1 MTKWRENLMKKS
13 LLALMLAIA
22 LVSLTACG
30 SKVKEPEATATP
42 VVTEAP
48 TAEPTEEPTAEPTEA
63 PTAEP
68 TEEPT
73 AEPTEAPTAEPT
85 EAPTAEPTEAP
96 TAEPTAVPT
105 EAPTAEP
112 TEVPTAEP
120 TEAPTAVPTEAPTA
134 VPTEAPTAEPTAV
147 PTEAPTAVPTEAPTE
162 APTAV
167 PTEAPAAT
175 EEPAA
180 EEAALTL
187 SDDVLASA
195 YNGAVTVLKSEIQ
208 DEYDQMLSQ
217 YVAYYAQYGY
227 SVDEYDT
234 ELQAS
239 VAQETVQ
246 TKLSTSIVHHYAAQN
261 GYELTEEKKTELA
274 AQVKTALDNTREYL
288 ESYLSA
294 SGFTGDE
301 LNAAVEEQMAQAGYT
316 EETLMDSAE
325 LNDVLNFLYE
335 RATADVT
342 VTEDEVKA
350 AFDEKVAKQKESY
363 ASVDAFVNDY
373 VNESDILYTPENVRL
388 MECIFVASVEGEA
401 TEDEATADEA
411 TADEATADEATVS
424 EATAG
429 EAADIASLTGYA
441 KAKAIAAA
449 IAGGADFE
457 ETMKAYTEDGSTEE
471 QMLRGYPVAENSTTY
486 GEAFMAGAMAL
497 EHVGDVSD
505 VIVTDYGYFILRY
518 AKDLE
523 SGEADFEARK
533 ETETEETL
541 TNKKN
546 DAYSAFIDTILD
558 EADIQVGDLSQ
569 MYHVYVGEAVEAT
582 VAYAS
587 VNADAKLLDMPGGDA
602 VADMKAG
609 ASVDILGSI
618 DADGKTYSFVAV
630 PGTEIKGY
638 VGADMLDEMAED
650 AALAVDNAALVTRV
664 EQIDKNPTF
673 TIAMN
678 DGSLIYGE
686 LYPEKAP
693 ESVGNFVSLANGS
706 FYDGLTFHRVISGFM
721 IQGGDPNGDG
731 TGGPGYAIRG
741 EFSSNG
747 VENDLSHVR
756 GVLSMARSSANDSAG
771 SQFFIM
777 HADSDY
783 LDGNY
788 AAFGMVLG
796 GLDTVDV
803 IASVPTDSNDK
814 PRTEQ
819 VMRTVYVE
827 TYGKT
832 YTFTKLED

>member
-1 MTKWRENLMKKS
+1 MKKS
-13 LLALMLAIA
+13 LLALMLAVA

-63 PTAEP
+63 PTA
-68 TEEPT
+68 
-73 AEPTEAPTAEPT
+73 
-85 EAPTAEPTEAP
+85 
-96 TAEPTAVPT
+96 
-105 EAPTAEP
+105 
-112 TEVPTAEP
+112 
-120 TEAPTAVPTEAPTA
+120 

-147 PTEAPTAVPTEAPTE
+147 PTEAPTAVPTEAP
-162 APTAV
+162 
-167 PTEAPAAT
+167 AAT
-175 EEPAA
+175 EEPVA

-246 TKLSTSIVHHYAAQN
+246 TKLSTSIVRHYAAQN

-373 VNESDILYTPENVRL
+373 VNESEILYTPENVRL

-411 TADEATADEATVS
+411 TEDEATADEATVSEATVS

-587 VNADAKLLDMPGGDA
+587 VNADTKLLDMPGGDA

-650 AALAVDNAALVTRV
+650 AALAVDNTALVTRV

-693 ESVGNFVSLANGS
+693 ESVGNFVSLANGN

>member
-13 LLALMLAIA
+13 LLALMLAVA

-48 TAEPTEEPTAEPTEA
+48 TAEPTAEPTEA
-63 PTAEP
+63 PTA
-68 TEEPT
+68 
-73 AEPTEAPTAEPT
+73 
-85 EAPTAEPTEAP
+85 
-96 TAEPTAVPT
+96 VPT
-105 EAPTAEP
+105 EA
-112 TEVPTAEP
+112 PTAEP

-147 PTEAPTAVPTEAPTE
+147 PTEAPTAVPTEAP
-162 APTAV
+162 
-167 PTEAPAAT
+167 AAT
-175 EEPAA
+175 EEPVA

-246 TKLSTSIVHHYAAQN
+246 TKLSTSIVRHYAAQN

-294 SGFTGDE
+294 SGLTGDE

-373 VNESDILYTPENVRL
+373 VNESEILYTPENVRL

-411 TADEATADEATVS
+411 TEDEATADEATVS
-424 EATAG
+424 EATVSEVTAG

-486 GEAFMAGAMAL
+486 GDAFMAGAMAL

-587 VNADAKLLDMPGGDA
+587 VNVDTKLLDMPGGDA

-650 AALAVDNAALVTRV
+650 AALAVDNTALVTRV

>member
-13 LLALMLAIA
+13 LLALMLAVA

-63 PTAEP
+63 PTAV
-68 TEEPT
+68 
-73 AEPTEAPTAEPT
+73 PTEA
-85 EAPTAEPTEAP
+85 
-96 TAEPTAVPT
+96 PTAVPT
-105 EAPTAEP
+105 EAPTAE
-112 TEVPTAEP
+112 
-120 TEAPTAVPTEAPTA
+120 PTEAPTA

-147 PTEAPTAVPTEAPTE
+147 PTEAPTAVPTEAP
-162 APTAV
+162 
-167 PTEAPAAT
+167 AAT
-175 EEPAA
+175 EEPVA

-246 TKLSTSIVHHYAAQN
+246 TKLSTSIVRHYAAQN

-373 VNESDILYTPENVRL
+373 VNESEILYTPENVRL

-424 EATAG
+424 EATVSEATVSEAMAG

-650 AALAVDNAALVTRV
+650 AALAVDNTALVTRV

>member
-1 MTKWRENLMKKS
+1 MKKS

-30 SKVKEPEATATP
+30 SKVNEPEATATP

-48 TAEPTEEPTAEPTEA
+48 TAEPTEAPTAVPTEAPTAEPTEAPTAVPTEAPTAEPTEA

-73 AEPTEAPTAEPT
+73 AE
-85 EAPTAEPTEAP
+85 
-96 TAEPTAVPT
+96 
-105 EAPTAEP
+105 
-112 TEVPTAEP
+112 
-120 TEAPTAVPTEAPTA
+120 
-134 VPTEAPTAEPTAV
+134 
-147 PTEAPTAVPTEAPTE
+147 PTE

-246 TKLSTSIVHHYAAQN
+246 TKLSTAIVRHYAAQN
-261 GYELTEEKKTELA
+261 GYELTEEKKTELT

-294 SGFTGDE
+294 YGFTGDE

-316 EETLMDSAE
+316 EEILMDSAE

-363 ASVDAFVNDY
+363 ASVDTFINDY
-373 VNESDILYTPENVRL
+373 VNESEILYTPENVRL

-411 TADEATADEATVS
+411 TVSEATVS

-457 ETMKAYTEDGSTEE
+457 ESMKAYNEDSSTEE

-486 GEAFMAGAMAL
+486 GDEFTAGAMAL

-587 VNADAKLLDMPGGDA
+587 VNADTKLLDMPGGDA

-650 AALAVDNAALVTRV
+650 AALAVDNAALVSRV

-832 YTFTKLED
+832 YTFTMLED

>member
-1 MTKWRENLMKKS
+1 M
-13 LLALMLAIA
+13 
-22 LVSLTACG
+22 
-30 SKVKEPEATATP
+30 
-42 VVTEAP
+42 
-48 TAEPTEEPTAEPTEA
+48 
-63 PTAEP
+63 
-68 TEEPT
+68 
-73 AEPTEAPTAEPT
+73 
-85 EAPTAEPTEAP
+85 PTEAP

-105 EAPTAEP
+105 EA
-112 TEVPTAEP
+112 
-120 TEAPTAVPTEAPTA
+120 
-134 VPTEAPTAEPTAV
+134 PTEAPTAEPTAV
-147 PTEAPTAVPTEAPTE
+147 PTEAPTAVPTEAP
-162 APTAV
+162 
-167 PTEAPAAT
+167 AAT
-175 EEPAA
+175 EEPVA

-246 TKLSTSIVHHYAAQN
+246 TKLSTSIVRHYAAQN

-373 VNESDILYTPENVRL
+373 VNESEILYTPENVRL

-411 TADEATADEATVS
+411 TEDEATADEATVSEATVS

-523 SGEADFEARK
+523 SGEADFETRK

-587 VNADAKLLDMPGGDA
+587 VNADTKLLDMPGGDA

-650 AALAVDNAALVTRV
+650 AALAVDNTALVTRV

>member
-1 MTKWRENLMKKS
+1 MKKS

-48 TAEPTEEPTAEPTEA
+48 TAEPTE
-63 PTAEP
+63 
-68 TEEPT
+68 
-73 AEPTEAPTAEPT
+73 
-85 EAPTAEPTEAP
+85 APTAEPTEAP
-96 TAEPTAVPT
+96 TAEPTAEPVV
-105 EAPTAEP
+105 EATAMPTAE
-112 TEVPTAEP
+112 AEADAQSD
-120 TEAPTAVPTEAPTA
+120 EAAAAVVISET
-134 VPTEAPTAEPTAV
+134 
-147 PTEAPTAVPTEAPTE
+147 
-162 APTAV
+162 
-167 PTEAPAAT
+167 TEAPAD
-175 EEPAA
+175 

-246 TKLSTSIVHHYAAQN
+246 TKLSTSIVRHYAAQN

-294 SGFTGDE
+294 YGFTGDE

-350 AFDEKVAKQKESY
+350 AFDAKVAEQKERY
-363 ASVDAFVNDY
+363 ASVDSFINDY
-373 VNESDILYTPENVRL
+373 VNESEILYTPENVRL

-401 TEDEATADEA
+401 TEDEATE
-411 TADEATADEATVS
+411 DEATADEATVS
-424 EATAG
+424 EATVSEATEDEATMAEATAD

-457 ETMKAYTEDGSTEE
+457 ESMKAYNEDGSTEE

-486 GEAFMAGAMAL
+486 GDEFTAGAMAL

-523 SGEADFEARK
+523 SGEADFETRK

-558 EADIQVGDLSQ
+558 EADIQIGDLSQ

-587 VNADAKLLDMPGGDA
+587 VNADTKLLDMSGGDA

-638 VGADMLDEMAED
+638 VGTDMLDEMAED
-650 AALAVDNAALVTRV
+650 AALAVDNAALVSRV

>member
-1 MTKWRENLMKKS
+1 MKKS
-13 LLALMLAIA
+13 FLALMLAVA
-22 LVSLTACG
+22 LVSLSACG
-30 SKVKEPEATATP
+30 NQEKAPEATATP
-42 VVTEAP
+42 VVTEAPTEEPTAEPTEDPTEEPTAEPTEEP

-68 TEEPT
+68 TEQPV
-73 AEPTEAPTAEPT
+73 AEQSDENAA
-85 EAPTAEPTEAP
+85 
-96 TAEPTAVPT
+96 AVVIT
-105 EAPTAEP
+105 
-112 TEVPTAEP
+112 
-120 TEAPTAVPTEAPTA
+120 
-134 VPTEAPTAEPTAV
+134 
-147 PTEAPTAVPTEAPTE
+147 
-162 APTAV
+162 
-167 PTEAPAAT
+167 
-175 EEPAA
+175 
-180 EEAALTL
+180 EEAADENVEEE
-187 SDDVLASA
+187 SDVAALDDGVLASA
-195 YNGAVTVLKSEIQ
+195 YNGAVTVLQSEIQ
-208 DEYDQMLSQ
+208 DEFDNMLSQ

-227 SVDEYDT
+227 NVDEYDT

-246 TKLSTSIVHHYAAQN
+246 SKLSTAIVRHYAAEN
-261 GYELTEEKKTELA
+261 GYELTEEKKAELA
-274 AQVKTALDNTREYL
+274 AQVQTTLDNTREYL

-294 SGFTGDE
+294 SGYTGDE
-301 LNAAVEEQMAQAGYT
+301 LTQAVEDQLTQAGYS
-316 EETLMDSAE
+316 EESLMETAE
-325 LNDVLNFLYE
+325 LNDVLNYLYE
-335 RATADVT
+335 KATADIA

-350 AFDEKVAKQKESY
+350 AFDEKVATQKENY
-363 ASVDAFVNDY
+363 ADLDTFINDY
-373 VNESDILYTPENVRL
+373 VNENEILYTPEGVRL
-388 MECIFVASVEGEA
+388 MECIYIAKVDGEA
-401 TEDEATADEA
+401 TEDEATKAEA
-411 TADEATADEATVS
+411 TPEES
-424 EATAG
+424 
-429 EAADIASLTGYA
+429 ADIAELSGYA
-441 KAKAIAAA
+441 KAKAVAAS

-457 ETMKAYTEDGSTEE
+457 EAMKAYNEDSSTEE
-471 QMLRGYPVAENSTTY
+471 QMLRGYPVAEGSQLY
-486 GEAFMAGAMAL
+486 GEEFIAGALAL
-497 EHVGDVSD
+497 ENVGDVSG
-505 VIVTDYGYFILRY
+505 VITTDYGYFILRY

-523 SGEADFEARK
+523 TGEVDFESRK
-533 ETETEETL
+533 ETETEEAL

-546 DAYSAFIDTILD
+546 DAYTEYVNKVLD
-558 EADIQVGDLSQ
+558 EADMQIGDLSKL
-569 MYHVYVGEAVEAT
+569 YHVYVGEAVEAT

-587 VNADAKLLDMPGGDA
+587 VNADTQLLDMPGGDA
-602 VADMKAG
+602 VADVKAG
-609 ASVDILGSI
+609 ASMDVLGSI
-618 DADGKTYSFVAV
+618 TEDGKTYSFVAV

-638 VGADMLDEMAED
+638 IGADELNEMDAD
-650 AALAVDNAALVTRV
+650 AALAVDNAALVSGLG
-664 EQIDKNPTF
+664 QLDKNPTF

-693 ESVGNFVSLANGS
+693 ESVGNFVSLANSS

-756 GVLSMARSSANDSAG
+756 GVLSMARSSSNDSAG

-777 HADSDY
+777 HADSES

-832 YTFTKLED
+832 YTFTMLED

>member
-13 LLALMLAIA
+13 LLALMLAVA

-48 TAEPTEEPTAEPTEA
+48 TAEPTEA
-63 PTAEP
+63 PTAV
-68 TEEPT
+68 
-73 AEPTEAPTAEPT
+73 PTEAPTAEPT
-85 EAPTAEPTEAP
+85 EAPTAE
-96 TAEPTAVPT
+96 
-105 EAPTAEP
+105 
-112 TEVPTAEP
+112 
-120 TEAPTAVPTEAPTA
+120 PTEAPTA

-147 PTEAPTAVPTEAPTE
+147 PTEAPTAVPTEAP
-162 APTAV
+162 
-167 PTEAPAAT
+167 AAT
-175 EEPAA
+175 EEPVA

-246 TKLSTSIVHHYAAQN
+246 TKLSTSIVRHYAAQN

-373 VNESDILYTPENVRL
+373 VNESEILYTPENVRL

-411 TADEATADEATVS
+411 TEDEATADEATVSEATVS

-486 GEAFMAGAMAL
+486 GEEFMAGAMAL

-587 VNADAKLLDMPGGDA
+587 VNADTKLLDMPGGDA

-650 AALAVDNAALVTRV
+650 AALAVDNTALVTRV

>member
-63 PTAEP
+63 PT
-68 TEEPT
+68 
-73 AEPTEAPTAEPT
+73 EAPTA
-85 EAPTAEPTEAP
+85 
-96 TAEPTAVPT
+96 V
-105 EAPTAEP
+105 
-112 TEVPTAEP
+112 P
-120 TEAPTAVPTEAPTA
+120 TEAPTAVPTEAPTV

-147 PTEAPTAVPTEAPTE
+147 PTEAPTAVPTEAP
-162 APTAV
+162 
-167 PTEAPAAT
+167 AAT
-175 EEPAA
+175 EEPVA

-246 TKLSTSIVHHYAAQN
+246 TKLSTSIVRHYAAQN

-373 VNESDILYTPENVRL
+373 VNESEILYTPENVRL

-401 TEDEATADEA
+401 TEDEA

-457 ETMKAYTEDGSTEE
+457 ETMKAYNEDSSTEE

-486 GEAFMAGAMAL
+486 GDEFTAGAMAL

-587 VNADAKLLDMPGGDA
+587 VNADTKLLDMPGGDA

-650 AALAVDNAALVTRV
+650 AALAVDNAALVSRV

>member
-1 MTKWRENLMKKS
+1 MKKS

-63 PTAEP
+63 PTAV
-68 TEEPT
+68 
-73 AEPTEAPTAEPT
+73 PTEA
-85 EAPTAEPTEAP
+85 
-96 TAEPTAVPT
+96 PTAVPT
-105 EAPTAEP
+105 EAPTAE
-112 TEVPTAEP
+112 
-120 TEAPTAVPTEAPTA
+120 PTEAPTA

-147 PTEAPTAVPTEAPTE
+147 PTEAPTAVPTEAP
-162 APTAV
+162 
-167 PTEAPAAT
+167 AAT
-175 EEPAA
+175 EEPVA

-246 TKLSTSIVHHYAAQN
+246 TKLSTSIVRHYAAQN

-373 VNESDILYTPENVRL
+373 VNESEILYTPENVRL

-411 TADEATADEATVS
+411 TADEATADEATADEATVS

-429 EAADIASLTGYA
+429 EATDIASLTGYA

-486 GEAFMAGAMAL
+486 GEEFMAGAMAL

-587 VNADAKLLDMPGGDA
+587 VNADTKLLDMPGGDA

-650 AALAVDNAALVTRV
+650 AALAVDNTALVTRV

>member
-13 LLALMLAIA
+13 LLALMLAVA

-48 TAEPTEEPTAEPTEA
+48 TAEPTEA
-63 PTAEP
+63 
-68 TEEPT
+68 
-73 AEPTEAPTAEPT
+73 
-85 EAPTAEPTEAP
+85 
-96 TAEPTAVPT
+96 
-105 EAPTAEP
+105 
-112 TEVPTAEP
+112 PTAEP

-147 PTEAPTAVPTEAPTE
+147 PTEAPTAVPTEAP
-162 APTAV
+162 
-167 PTEAPAAT
+167 AAT
-175 EEPAA
+175 EEPVA

-246 TKLSTSIVHHYAAQN
+246 TKLSTSIVRHYAAQN

-316 EETLMDSAE
+316 KETLMDSAE

-373 VNESDILYTPENVRL
+373 VNESEILYTPENVRL
-388 MECIFVASVEGEA
+388 MECIFVAGVEGEA
-401 TEDEATADEA
+401 TEDEATADEATADEA

-587 VNADAKLLDMPGGDA
+587 VNADTKLLDMPGGDA

-650 AALAVDNAALVTRV
+650 AALAVDNTALVTRV

>member
-13 LLALMLAIA
+13 LLALMLAVA

-63 PTAEP
+63 PTA
-68 TEEPT
+68 
-73 AEPTEAPTAEPT
+73 
-85 EAPTAEPTEAP
+85 
-96 TAEPTAVPT
+96 VPT
-105 EAPTAEP
+105 EA
-112 TEVPTAEP
+112 PTAEP

-134 VPTEAPTAEPTAV
+134 VPTEAPTAEPTAG
-147 PTEAPTAVPTEAPTE
+147 PTE

-175 EEPAA
+175 EEPVA

-246 TKLSTSIVHHYAAQN
+246 TKLSTSIVRHYAAQN

-373 VNESDILYTPENVRL
+373 VNESEILYTPENVRL

-411 TADEATADEATVS
+411 TEDEATADEATVSEATVS

-486 GEAFMAGAMAL
+486 GEEFMAGAMAL

-587 VNADAKLLDMPGGDA
+587 VNADTKLLDMPGGDA

-650 AALAVDNAALVTRV
+650 AALAVDNTALVTRV

>member
-1 MTKWRENLMKKS
+1 MKKS

-48 TAEPTEEPTAEPTEA
+48 TAEPTEA
-63 PTAEP
+63 
-68 TEEPT
+68 
-73 AEPTEAPTAEPT
+73 
-85 EAPTAEPTEAP
+85 
-96 TAEPTAVPT
+96 PTAVPT
-105 EAPTAEP
+105 EA
-112 TEVPTAEP
+112 PTAEP

-134 VPTEAPTAEPTAV
+134 VPTEAPTAEPT
-147 PTEAPTAVPTEAPTE
+147 
-162 APTAV
+162 
-167 PTEAPAAT
+167 EAPAAT
-175 EEPAA
+175 EEPVA

-246 TKLSTSIVHHYAAQN
+246 TKLSTAIVRHYAAQN

-294 SGFTGDE
+294 YGFTGDE

-363 ASVDAFVNDY
+363 ASVDSFINDY
-373 VNESDILYTPENVRL
+373 VNESEILYTPENVRL

-411 TADEATADEATVS
+411 TVSEATVS

-457 ETMKAYTEDGSTEE
+457 ESMKAYNEDSSTEE

-486 GEAFMAGAMAL
+486 GDEFTAGAMAL

-523 SGEADFEARK
+523 SGEADFETRK

-587 VNADAKLLDMPGGDA
+587 VNADTKLLDMPGGDA

-650 AALAVDNAALVTRV
+650 AALAVDNAALVSRV

>member
-48 TAEPTEEPTAEPTEA
+48 TAEPTEEPTAEPT
-63 PTAEP
+63 
-68 TEEPT
+68 

-85 EAPTAEPTEAP
+85 EAPTA
-96 TAEPTAVPT
+96 VPT
-105 EAPTAEP
+105 EA
-112 TEVPTAEP
+112 
-120 TEAPTAVPTEAPTA
+120 
-134 VPTEAPTAEPTAV
+134 PTEAPTAEPTAV
-147 PTEAPTAVPTEAPTE
+147 PTEAPTAVPTEAP
-162 APTAV
+162 
-167 PTEAPAAT
+167 AAT
-175 EEPAA
+175 EEPVA

-246 TKLSTSIVHHYAAQN
+246 TKLSTSIVRHYAAQN

-373 VNESDILYTPENVRL
+373 VNESEILYTPENVRL

-411 TADEATADEATVS
+411 TADEATMA
-424 EATAG
+424 EATAD

-587 VNADAKLLDMPGGDA
+587 VNADTKLLDMPGGDA

-650 AALAVDNAALVTRV
+650 AALAVDNTALVTRV

>member
-1 MTKWRENLMKKS
+1 M
-13 LLALMLAIA
+13 
-22 LVSLTACG
+22 
-30 SKVKEPEATATP
+30 
-42 VVTEAP
+42 
-48 TAEPTEEPTAEPTEA
+48 
-63 PTAEP
+63 
-68 TEEPT
+68 
-73 AEPTEAPTAEPT
+73 
-85 EAPTAEPTEAP
+85 
-96 TAEPTAVPT
+96 
-105 EAPTAEP
+105 
-112 TEVPTAEP
+112 
-120 TEAPTAVPTEAPTA
+120 
-134 VPTEAPTAEPTAV
+134 
-147 PTEAPTAVPTEAPTE
+147 
-162 APTAV
+162 
-167 PTEAPAAT
+167 
-175 EEPAA
+175 
-180 EEAALTL
+180 
-187 SDDVLASA
+187 
-195 YNGAVTVLKSEIQ
+195 
-208 DEYDQMLSQ
+208 
-217 YVAYYAQYGY
+217 
-227 SVDEYDT
+227 
-234 ELQAS
+234 
-239 VAQETVQ
+239 
-246 TKLSTSIVHHYAAQN
+246 
-261 GYELTEEKKTELA
+261 
-274 AQVKTALDNTREYL
+274 
-288 ESYLSA
+288 
-294 SGFTGDE
+294 
-301 LNAAVEEQMAQAGYT
+301 
-316 EETLMDSAE
+316 
-325 LNDVLNFLYE
+325 
-335 RATADVT
+335 
-342 VTEDEVKA
+342 TEDEVKA
-350 AFDEKVAKQKESY
+350 AFDEKVAKQQESY
-363 ASVDAFVNDY
+363 ASVDTFINDY
-373 VNESDILYTPENVRL
+373 VNESEILYTPENVRL

-411 TADEATADEATVS
+411 TVSEATVA

-457 ETMKAYTEDGSTEE
+457 ESMKAYNEDSSTEE

-486 GEAFMAGAMAL
+486 GDEFTAGAMAL

-541 TNKKN
+541 INKKN

-587 VNADAKLLDMPGGDA
+587 VNADTKLLDMPGGDA

-650 AALAVDNAALVTRV
+650 AALAVDNAALVSRV

>member
-13 LLALMLAIA
+13 LLALMLAIV

-68 TEEPT
+68 TE
-73 AEPTEAPTAEPT
+73 A
-85 EAPTAEPTEAP
+85 
-96 TAEPTAVPT
+96 PTAVPT
-105 EAPTAEP
+105 EA
-112 TEVPTAEP
+112 PTAEP

-134 VPTEAPTAEPTAV
+134 EPTV
-147 PTEAPTAVPTEAPTE
+147 VPTE

-175 EEPAA
+175 EEPVA

-246 TKLSTSIVHHYAAQN
+246 TKLSTSIVRHYAAQN
-261 GYELTEEKKTELA
+261 GYELTEEKKAELS

-373 VNESDILYTPENVRL
+373 VNESEILYTPENVRL

-411 TADEATADEATVS
+411 TADEATADEATVSEATVS

-533 ETETEETL
+533 EIETEETL

-546 DAYSAFIDTILD
+546 DAYSAFINTILD
-558 EADIQVGDLSQ
+558 EADIQIGDLSQ

-650 AALAVDNAALVTRV
+650 AALTVDNTALVTRV

>member
-13 LLALMLAIA
+13 LLALMLAVA

-63 PTAEP
+63 PTAV
-68 TEEPT
+68 
-73 AEPTEAPTAEPT
+73 PT

-105 EAPTAEP
+105 EAPTA
-112 TEVPTAEP
+112 
-120 TEAPTAVPTEAPTA
+120 
-134 VPTEAPTAEPTAV
+134 
-147 PTEAPTAVPTEAPTE
+147 
-162 APTAV
+162 V

-175 EEPAA
+175 EEPVA

-246 TKLSTSIVHHYAAQN
+246 TKLSTSIVRHYAAQN

-373 VNESDILYTPENVRL
+373 VNESEILYTPENVRL

-411 TADEATADEATVS
+411 TEDEATADEATVSEATVS

-650 AALAVDNAALVTRV
+650 AALAVDNTALVTRV

>member
-1 MTKWRENLMKKS
+1 MKKS

-48 TAEPTEEPTAEPTEA
+48 TAEPTEA
-63 PTAEP
+63 
-68 TEEPT
+68 
-73 AEPTEAPTAEPT
+73 
-85 EAPTAEPTEAP
+85 
-96 TAEPTAVPT
+96 PTAVPT
-105 EAPTAEP
+105 EAPTEA
-112 TEVPTAEP
+112 PTAEP

-134 VPTEAPTAEPTAV
+134 VPTAE
-147 PTEAPTAVPTEAPTE
+147 
-162 APTAV
+162 

-175 EEPAA
+175 EEPVA

-246 TKLSTSIVHHYAAQN
+246 TKLSTAIVRHYAAQN

-363 ASVDAFVNDY
+363 ASVDTFINDY
-373 VNESDILYTPENVRL
+373 VNESEILYTPENVRL

-401 TEDEATADEA
+401 TE
-411 TADEATADEATVS
+411 DEATADEATVS

-457 ETMKAYTEDGSTEE
+457 ESMKAYNEDSSTEE

-486 GEAFMAGAMAL
+486 GDEFTAGAMAL

-587 VNADAKLLDMPGGDA
+587 VNADTKLLDMPGGDA

-650 AALAVDNAALVTRV
+650 AALAVDNAALVSRV

-783 LDGNY
+783 LDGSY

>member
-1 MTKWRENLMKKS
+1 MKKS

-48 TAEPTEEPTAEPTEA
+48 TAEPTE
-63 PTAEP
+63 
-68 TEEPT
+68 
-73 AEPTEAPTAEPT
+73 
-85 EAPTAEPTEAP
+85 
-96 TAEPTAVPT
+96 
-105 EAPTAEP
+105 
-112 TEVPTAEP
+112 
-120 TEAPTAVPTEAPTA
+120 APTAVPTEAPTA
-134 VPTEAPTAEPTAV
+134 VPTAE
-147 PTEAPTAVPTEAPTE
+147 
-162 APTAV
+162 

-246 TKLSTSIVHHYAAQN
+246 TKLSTSIVRHYAAQN

-316 EETLMDSAE
+316 EETLMDSTE

-363 ASVDAFVNDY
+363 ASVDSFINDY
-373 VNESDILYTPENVRL
+373 VNESEILYTPENVRL

-411 TADEATADEATVS
+411 TADEATVSEATADEATVS

-457 ETMKAYTEDGSTEE
+457 ETMKAYNEDSSTEE

-486 GEAFMAGAMAL
+486 GDEFTAGAMAL

-546 DAYSAFIDTILD
+546 DAYSAFIDNILD

-587 VNADAKLLDMPGGDA
+587 VNVDTKLLDMPGGDA

-650 AALAVDNAALVTRV
+650 AALAVDNAALVSRV

>member
-13 LLALMLAIA
+13 LLALMLAVA

-68 TEEPT
+68 TE
-73 AEPTEAPTAEPT
+73 A
-85 EAPTAEPTEAP
+85 
-96 TAEPTAVPT
+96 
-105 EAPTAEP
+105 
-112 TEVPTAEP
+112 PTAEP

-134 VPTEAPTAEPTAV
+134 VPTEAPTAV
-147 PTEAPTAVPTEAPTE
+147 PTEAPTAEPTAEPTE
-162 APTAV
+162 APTAE

-175 EEPAA
+175 EEPVA

-246 TKLSTSIVHHYAAQN
+246 TKLSTSIVRHYAAQN

-373 VNESDILYTPENVRL
+373 VNESEILYTPENVRL

-401 TEDEATADEA
+401 TE
-411 TADEATADEATVS
+411 DEATADEATVS

-546 DAYSAFIDTILD
+546 DAYSAFIDNILD

-587 VNADAKLLDMPGGDA
+587 VNVDTKLLDMPGGDA

-650 AALAVDNAALVTRV
+650 AALAVDNTALVTRV

>member
-13 LLALMLAIA
+13 LLALMLAVA

-48 TAEPTEEPTAEPTEA
+48 TAEPTEAPTAEPTEA
-63 PTAEP
+63 PTAV
-68 TEEPT
+68 
-73 AEPTEAPTAEPT
+73 PTEAPTAEPT
-85 EAPTAEPTEAP
+85 EAPTAE
-96 TAEPTAVPT
+96 
-105 EAPTAEP
+105 
-112 TEVPTAEP
+112 
-120 TEAPTAVPTEAPTA
+120 PTEAPTA

-147 PTEAPTAVPTEAPTE
+147 PTEAPTAVPTEAP
-162 APTAV
+162 
-167 PTEAPAAT
+167 AAT
-175 EEPAA
+175 EEPVA

-246 TKLSTSIVHHYAAQN
+246 TKLSTSIVRHYAAQN

-373 VNESDILYTPENVRL
+373 VNESEILYTPENVRL

-411 TADEATADEATVS
+411 TEDEATADEATVSEATVS

-523 SGEADFEARK
+523 SGEADFETRK

-650 AALAVDNAALVTRV
+650 AALAVDNTALVTRV

>member
-63 PTAEP
+63 PTA
-68 TEEPT
+68 
-73 AEPTEAPTAEPT
+73 
-85 EAPTAEPTEAP
+85 
-96 TAEPTAVPT
+96 V
-105 EAPTAEP
+105 
-112 TEVPTAEP
+112 P

-147 PTEAPTAVPTEAPTE
+147 PTEAPTAVPTEAP
-162 APTAV
+162 
-167 PTEAPAAT
+167 AAT
-175 EEPAA
+175 EEPVA

-246 TKLSTSIVHHYAAQN
+246 TKLSTSIVRHYAAQN

-373 VNESDILYTPENVRL
+373 VNESEILYTPENVRL

-401 TEDEATADEA
+401 TEDEATEDEA
-411 TADEATADEATVS
+411 TADEATADEATVSEATVS

-523 SGEADFEARK
+523 SGEADFETRK

-587 VNADAKLLDMPGGDA
+587 VNVDTKLLDMPGGDA

-650 AALAVDNAALVTRV
+650 AALAVDNTALVTRV

>member
-1 MTKWRENLMKKS
+1 MKKS

-30 SKVKEPEATATP
+30 SKVNEPEATATP
-42 VVTEAP
+42 VVTEA
-48 TAEPTEEPTAEPTEA
+48 
-63 PTAEP
+63 
-68 TEEPT
+68 PT

-96 TAEPTAVPT
+96 TAVPT

-112 TEVPTAEP
+112 TE
-120 TEAPTAVPTEAPTA
+120 
-134 VPTEAPTAEPTAV
+134 APTAE
-147 PTEAPTAVPTEAPTE
+147 
-162 APTAV
+162 

-175 EEPAA
+175 EEPVA

-246 TKLSTSIVHHYAAQN
+246 TKLSTAIVRHYAAQN

-294 SGFTGDE
+294 YGFTGDE

-363 ASVDAFVNDY
+363 ASVDTFINDY
-373 VNESDILYTPENVRL
+373 VNESEILYTPENVRL

-401 TEDEATADEA
+401 TEDEA

-457 ETMKAYTEDGSTEE
+457 ESMKAYNEDSSTEE

-486 GEAFMAGAMAL
+486 GDEFTAGAMAL

-587 VNADAKLLDMPGGDA
+587 VNADTKLLDMPGGDA

-650 AALAVDNAALVTRV
+650 AALAVDNAALVSRI

-783 LDGNY
+783 LDGSY

>member
-48 TAEPTEEPTAEPTEA
+48 TAEPTE
-63 PTAEP
+63 
-68 TEEPT
+68 
-73 AEPTEAPTAEPT
+73 APTAEPT
-85 EAPTAEPTEAP
+85 EAPTA
-96 TAEPTAVPT
+96 VPT
-105 EAPTAEP
+105 EA
-112 TEVPTAEP
+112 PTAEP

-147 PTEAPTAVPTEAPTE
+147 PTEAPTAVPTEAP
-162 APTAV
+162 
-167 PTEAPAAT
+167 AAT
-175 EEPAA
+175 EEPVA

-246 TKLSTSIVHHYAAQN
+246 TKLSTSIVRHYAAQN

-373 VNESDILYTPENVRL
+373 VNESEILYTPENVRL

-411 TADEATADEATVS
+411 TEDEATADEATVSEATVS

-650 AALAVDNAALVTRV
+650 AALTVDNTALVTRV

>member
-48 TAEPTEEPTAEPTEA
+48 TAEPTE
-63 PTAEP
+63 
-68 TEEPT
+68 
-73 AEPTEAPTAEPT
+73 APTAEPT
-85 EAPTAEPTEAP
+85 EAPTA
-96 TAEPTAVPT
+96 VPT
-105 EAPTAEP
+105 EA
-112 TEVPTAEP
+112 PTAEP

-134 VPTEAPTAEPTAV
+134 VPTEAPTAEPVVEATAM
-147 PTEAPTAVPTEAPTE
+147 PTAEAE
-162 APTAV
+162 ADAQSDEAAAAV
-167 PTEAPAAT
+167 VISETTEAPAD
-175 EEPAA
+175 

-246 TKLSTSIVHHYAAQN
+246 TKLSTSIVRHYAAQN

-373 VNESDILYTPENVRL
+373 VNESEILYTPENVRL

-411 TADEATADEATVS
+411 TADEATVS

-429 EAADIASLTGYA
+429 EATDIASLTGYA

-486 GEAFMAGAMAL
+486 GEEFMAGAMAL

-587 VNADAKLLDMPGGDA
+587 VNADTKLLDMPGGDA

-650 AALAVDNAALVTRV
+650 AALAVDNTALVTRV